1 MFSELVIKKASKKAK
16 NPYEMRERVGK
27 ISSIVGIGINVVLC
41 SAKIMAGIM
50 FNSVSIS
57 ADGINNLSDAGNSL
71 ISLISF
77 KLSSRPADKDHPF
90 GHARYE
96 YIASLIVAFSIL
108 LLGFEMIKTS
118 FDKIIHPEELSFS
131 WLSVIVLIVSILAK
145 CWMYFFNHGLAK
157 KIDST
162 VLQATAVDS
171 LSDTISTSGVLVSL
185 FISHF
190 FHFNLDGFMGIIV
203 AGFIMFSGYNILKD
217 TLDALLGTTP
227 DYELVQLIKDEI
239 LKHDEV
245 YGLHDLM
252 VHNYGPQR
260 CFASVHVE
268 VDSKVDILKSHD
280 LIDNIEKEFLNEHG
294 LHVVIHLDPIVVDDP
309 HTSELY
315 DFIKKTVNEID
326 DSLNIHDF
334 RAVLGETHCNLIFDL
349 VVPYECHLK
358 EEEIEA
364 KIQEALKQRNEHL
377 YTVIT
382 FERPFN

>member
-16 NPYEMRERVGK
+16 NPYEIRERVGK

-41 SAKIMAGIM
+41 SAKIMAGMM

-245 YGLHDLM
+245 YGLHD
-252 VHNYGPQR
+252 
-260 CFASVHVE
+260 
-268 VDSKVDILKSHD
+268 
-280 LIDNIEKEFLNEHG
+280 
-294 LHVVIHLDPIVVDDP
+294 
-309 HTSELY
+309 
-315 DFIKKTVNEID
+315 
-326 DSLNIHDF
+326 
-334 RAVLGETHCNLIFDL
+334 
-349 VVPYECHLK
+349 
-358 EEEIEA
+358 
-364 KIQEALKQRNEHL
+364 
-377 YTVIT
+377 
-382 FERPFN
+382 

>member
-1 MFSELVIKKASKKAK
+1 M
-16 NPYEMRERVGK
+16 
-27 ISSIVGIGINVVLC
+27 VLC

-171 LSDTISTSGVLVSL
+171 LSDTI
-185 FISHF
+185 
-190 FHFNLDGFMGIIV
+190 
-203 AGFIMFSGYNILKD
+203 
-217 TLDALLGTTP
+217 
-227 DYELVQLIKDEI
+227 
-239 LKHDEV
+239 
-245 YGLHDLM
+245 
-252 VHNYGPQR
+252 
-260 CFASVHVE
+260 
-268 VDSKVDILKSHD
+268 
-280 LIDNIEKEFLNEHG
+280 
-294 LHVVIHLDPIVVDDP
+294 
-309 HTSELY
+309 
-315 DFIKKTVNEID
+315 
-326 DSLNIHDF
+326 
-334 RAVLGETHCNLIFDL
+334 
-349 VVPYECHLK
+349 
-358 EEEIEA
+358 
-364 KIQEALKQRNEHL
+364 
-377 YTVIT
+377 
-382 FERPFN
+382 